1 MGNHAHG
8 RRATRIGARTFMVL
22 QIIDSKPFILIKF
35 KPMPKIS
42 EDIIRAVTDAA
53 KIEEVVKDII
63 GERRQ
68 DNPGGLHKAG
78 VNMTCLC
85 PFHDD
90 KNDGNLIIRP
100 STLSAQ
106 AIGRNS
112 YRCFVCDAKG
122 GPVQF
127 LMNAEKMSFPDAIRW
142 LGKKYNIP
150 VDDVP
155 VNWTPPP
162 PKPVPPPLPPLA
174 MERKWV
180 KQLMGDYNYN
190 PFTLWFGRL
199 PWNDVQRRQMKRT
212 LWQYCVGCWHDGRV
226 VFWYID
232 HEGIPRSAKLMSYHA
247 DGHRDKERN
256 PGWLYNQEGYRDIC
270 RPDEHTI
277 LKPLFGSHLL
287 KSYPDASVNVV
298 ESEKTALIMA
308 NYFGNLDSQLWLA
321 CGGLK
326 FLKIESMQPLIDQ
339 GRKVWL
345 WPDKDGVQGWQEVA
359 DKLGSEN
366 VQVYTK
372 FFDACWE
379 PEDGDKADI
388 ADIAVRIL
396 YHPDWVPREV
406 ASSRPSEA
414 RGENSEISRQARN
427 DNKKPSVMSSEVETS
442 PPKPD
447 GVTDAEWM
455 EHLDIM
461 KQIGD
466 YELIHPQD
474 EPFLDPEELRDPQL
488 HQWRE
493 VLRQKYNFNKTKTN
507 GKTKE

>member
-1 MGNHAHG
+1 
-8 RRATRIGARTFMVL
+8 
-22 QIIDSKPFILIKF
+22 
-35 KPMPKIS
+35 MPKIS

-53 KIEEVVKDII
+53 KIEDVVKDII

-100 STLSAQ
+100 STLSAK
-106 AIGRNS
+106 ATGRNS

-162 PKPVPPPLPPLA
+162 PKPTPPPPPPLA
-174 MERKWV
+174 MERQWV
-180 KQLMGDYNYN
+180 KQLMNGYNYN
-190 PFTLWFGRL
+190 NFTLWFGRL
-199 PWNDVQRRQMKRT
+199 PWNDMQRRQMKRT
-212 LWQYCVGCWHDGRV
+212 IWQYCVGCYQDGRV

-232 HEGIPRSAKLMSYHA
+232 HEGIPRSAKLMTYKA
-247 DGHRDKERN
+247 DGHRDKQCN
-256 PGWLYNQEGYRDIC
+256 PGWLYNQEGYRQVC
-270 RPDEHTI
+270 QPDEHTI
-277 LKPLFGSHLL
+277 LKPLFGAHLL
-287 KSYPDASVNVV
+287 KRYPQANVNLV
-298 ESEKTALIMA
+298 ESEKTAIVMA
-308 NYFGNLDSQLWLA
+308 NYFGNSDQQLWLA

-345 WPDKDGVQGWQEVA
+345 WPDKDGIDKWQEVA
-359 DKLGSEN
+359 DKLGSEQ

-372 FFDACWE
+372 FFDACWIE
-379 PEDGDKADI
+379 EDGPKADI
-388 ADIAVRIL
+388 ADIAVRML

-406 ASSRPSEA
+406 QSD
-414 RGENSEISRQARN
+414 GEHGATDQKAKSDHGAT
-427 DNKKPSVMSSEVETS
+427 M
-442 PPKPD
+442 PPKPED
-447 GVTDAEWM
+447 VTDGEWY
-455 EHLDIM
+455 EHLEIM
-461 KQIGD
+461 KAIGE
-466 YELIHPQD
+466 YNVVHPKD
-474 EPFLDPEELRDPQL
+474 EPFLDAEELRDPRL
-488 HQWRE
+488 HRWRE
-493 VLRQKYNFNKTKTN
+493 TLRQRYNYNNIKK
-507 GKTKE
+507 